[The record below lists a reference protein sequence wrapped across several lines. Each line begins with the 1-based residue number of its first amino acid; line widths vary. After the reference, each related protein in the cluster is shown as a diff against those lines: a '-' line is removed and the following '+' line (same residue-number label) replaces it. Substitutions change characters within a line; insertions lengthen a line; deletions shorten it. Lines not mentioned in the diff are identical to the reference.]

1 MFFCVFYLFFLHGK
15 DEKMSFK
22 LMKQLTPNNSV
33 LCLRRGLRRRCLR
46 KILRRSRNVFLLN

>member
-1 MFFCVFYLFFLHGK
+1 MFFCVLFVFLHGK